1 MSVLEGVYEAEQ
13 KNYYILSSF
22 WAELQPQQCVGEPA
36 VVKEFDMH
44 TCTLEVRLHTASIVV
59 NTAVTGTAVTTACS
73 ATVGATT
80 YTSHYR
86 SKSIAACARCR
97 QHCSG

>member
-44 TCTLEVRLHTASIVV
+44 TCTLEVRPLLL
-59 NTAVTGTAVTTACS
+59 
-73 ATVGATT
+73 
-80 YTSHYR
+80 
-86 SKSIAACARCR
+86 
-97 QHCSG
+97 

>member
-44 TCTLEVRLHTASIVV
+44 TCTLEVGLHTANSNVIE
-59 NTAVTGTAVTTACS
+59 TAELGTAVTTTS
-73 ATVGATT
+73 TATVFAI
-80 YTSHYR
+80 TS
-86 SKSIAACARCR
+86 
-97 QHCSG
+97 